1 MLDQQHRTIESAT
14 GLRDTR
20 ESVRTVTSMSEPR
33 TQPSQRA
40 SLFQALFPSKRRRVL
55 LLTGG
60 GTRGA
65 AQVGM
70 LKALVN
76 AGWEFDAVVGCSVGS
91 LNAIS
96 FASDPGRESID
107 DLERLWRSLRTKDIF
122 PVSPMAFIRGLA
134 HQPNVFGDAG
144 LRKMINGHLRIDDLD
159 QAKLPLAVMTTELL
173 SGRSVAWRSG
183 PAVDILAASSALPG
197 AYPPVRLGDGK
208 LHIDGGVASSIPVRT
223 ALELFEATEIWVLDV
238 LGRPAQEEHR
248 TARDVINTAFSHS
261 SNVVAESE
269 LALLRDRRRVR
280 VHHLQL
286 PLELRALDASSFSH
300 TSELINA
307 GEQSARK
314 YLETF

>member
-1 MLDQQHRTIESAT
+1 
-14 GLRDTR
+14 
-20 ESVRTVTSMSEPR
+20 MSEQRPQVSR
-33 TQPSQRA
+33 RPSLL
-40 SLFQALFPSKRRRVL
+40 SALFPSRRRRALV
-55 LLTGG
+55 LTGG

-76 AGWEFDAVVGCSVGS
+76 AGLEFDAVVGCSVGS

-96 FASDPGRESID
+96 FASEPGKDSIEH
-107 DLERLWRSLRTKDIF
+107 LEHLWRSLRTKDIF
-122 PVSPMAFIRGLA
+122 PVSPVAFIRGLA
-134 HQPNVFGDAG
+134 HQPHVFGDAG
-144 LRKMINGHLRIDDLD
+144 LRKMINGHLHIDDLD
-159 QAKLPLAVMTTELL
+159 QAQLPLAVMTTELL

-183 PAVDILAASSALPG
+183 PAIDILAASSALPG

-223 ALELFEATEIWVLDV
+223 ALEHFDATEIWVLDV

-269 LALLRDRRRVR
+269 LALLRNQRRVHL
-280 VHHLQL
+280 HHLQL
-286 PLELRALDASSFSH
+286 PLELRALDASSFAK
-300 TSELINA
+300 TSELICA
-307 GEQSARK
+307 GETSALQH
-314 YLETF
+314 LESL